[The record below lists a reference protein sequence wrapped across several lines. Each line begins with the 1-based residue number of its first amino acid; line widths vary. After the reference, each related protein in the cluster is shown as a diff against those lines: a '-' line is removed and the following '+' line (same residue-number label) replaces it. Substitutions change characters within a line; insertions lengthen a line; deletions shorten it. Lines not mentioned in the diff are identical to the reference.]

1 MRTPSATSRKT
12 SELPS
17 RPSGPWRRLPR
28 DGGCGAPTADLADH
42 FRGTGGILGMRHTLR
57 LSASTA
63 LLANAAGGSSS
74 AEQPHLSDDLN
85 RQLAPLGRG
94 DVKPAGYK
102 AND

>member
-42 FRGTGGILGMRHTLR
+42 FRGTGVILGMRHTLR
-57 LSASTA
+57 LSASTV
-63 LLANAAGGSSS
+63 LLAIAAGGSPS
-74 AEQPHLSDDLN
+74 ADKPPLSHDLK
-85 RQLAPLGRG
+85 RRLARAGGGQLPLPG
-94 DVKPAGYK
+94 
-102 AND
+102 